1 MNIVLFNKGK
11 GLCLNTLL
19 IVAGLLTGGMA
30 KGADKPK
37 VVEIKVRAIDAKEA
51 AKVSYARDIKPI
63 LDANC
68 SECHEGDELK
78 GEYDASSVA
87 SLIKGGK
94 KAHPA
99 IIPGK
104 PDESALVQY
113 LRGQKEPQM
122 PKGNSKLSEDE
133 LHLIRLWITAGAK
146 DDQQVGLASNPT
158 AAGAKVKANANATPL
173 NVGDPEMQKALNVL
187 MFSDNNKDRLIAQRT
202 VRMAY
207 LPKAPVPPKVKGT
220 TFNAIDQ
227 FIVAKWESEAGA
239 KVTRKAPS
247 VCNDTTF
254 LRRVYLDVTGVIPTV
269 AEAEKFLNDKSP
281 DKRAKL
287 VDELLSRKEDYA
299 AHWVPFWEEALG
311 SANVIMQGGIPT
323 HGNYRNWIYQNFVE
337 NKPYDV
343 MVAELIDP
351 LMPDYQK
358 PVVSS
363 ANGKRTVAAYIQ
375 NETHTLTIQSA
386 ANVSQVFLGTGMKC
400 ASCHNH
406 FLNKEWP
413 QARFLAFGGM
423 FTTNDLE
430 SIRCEKKS
438 GQFVAAK
445 FPFELPGVTEETPKE
460 YEQRLHRVTQLLV
473 DPTNPRFAKTMV
485 NRLWKRYIGIGLFAP
500 VDDFRLDQPAS
511 HPELLEWLAD
521 DFIRHGYDLKLTVR
535 LILTSRTYQLKYD
548 PELEDQFDVAKPTTP
563 RYYRS
568 PSLRRL
574 TAEEL
579 VDSIR
584 LATAQK
590 LDPKQRLYLDNA
602 STALTRALGKPASRN
617 EISTS
622 RPDDV
627 AVVQALELLN
637 GEEFYQVI
645 YTGKVL
651 EEAAVEKE
659 FSKAVN
665 RLYWVALNRP
675 ASSKEQKATEALFKG
690 AMTAAQPVKANSVE
704 QVWLDDELP
713 GGART
718 DGTGGSEAW
727 KWISKTEG
735 PVFSGTRS
743 HTQGGAGKQRQHFV
757 IGAKESMRVG
767 PSDVF
772 FAYVYLDPKNP
783 PKEIMMQFNAGDWE
797 RRAIWGADQIKFGA
811 ANTASRRSM
820 GSLPKAGEWVRL
832 EVPAA
837 EVGINSVTEIAGW
850 SFDQLE
856 GKVYWDKAGVV
867 KNPDNPKR
875 EPLGDVLWA
884 LFTSPEFQYIR

>member
-1 MNIVLFNKGK
+1 MSIHCRKMS
-11 GLCLNTLL
+11 GLCVVTMGRSAVAIMLL
-19 IVAGLLTGGMA
+19 YAGALA
-30 KGADKPK
+30 FGAEKPK
-37 VVEIKVRAIDAKEA
+37 VVEIKIRAIDAKEA
-51 AKVSYARDIKPI
+51 AKVSYTRDIKPI
-63 LDANC
+63 MDANC
-68 SECHEGDELK
+68 SECHGGDDLK
-78 GEYDASSVA
+78 GQFDASSVA
-87 SLIKGGK
+87 NLIKGGK

-133 LHLIRLWITAGAK
+133 LHLVRLWITAGAK
-146 DDQQVGLASNPT
+146 DDSGQALASSLP
-158 AAGAKVKANANATPL
+158 AASAKGRSSADTMAL
-173 NVGDPEMQKALNVL
+173 NVGSPEMQKALNVL
-187 MFSDNNKDRLIAQRT
+187 MFSADNKERLVAQRT

-207 LPKAPVPPKVKGT
+207 LPKVPVPPKVKGT

-227 FIVAKWESEAGA
+227 FIVGKWETDPIA
-239 KVTRKAPS
+239 KQTGKDPT

-269 AEAEKFLNDKSP
+269 AQAEKFLDDKSP
-281 DKRAKL
+281 VKRVKL

-323 HGNYRNWIYQNFVE
+323 HGNYRNWIYQSFVD

-363 ANGKRTVAAYIQ
+363 ANGKRTVATYIQ

-423 FTTNDLE
+423 FATNDLE

-445 FPFELPGVTEETPKE
+445 FPFELPDVPEETPKD

-521 DFIRHGYDLKLTVR
+521 DFIRHGYDLKHTIR

-548 PELEDQFDVAKPTTP
+548 PELEDQFDVAKPTVP

-579 VDSIR
+579 IDSIR
-584 LATAQK
+584 LATSQN
-590 LDPKQRLYLDNA
+590 LEPKGRLYLNNA

-637 GEEFYQVI
+637 GEEFYQAI

-651 EEAAVEKE
+651 EEVVGEKE
-659 FSKAVN
+659 FSKAVD
-665 RLYWVALNRP
+665 RLYWIALNRP
-675 ASSKEQKATEALFKG
+675 ASGKEQKVTEKLFKG
-690 AMTAAQPVKANSVE
+690 ERGDARRE
-704 QVWLDDELP
+704 Q
-713 GGART
+713 
-718 DGTGGSEAW
+718 
-727 KWISKTEG
+727 
-735 PVFSGTRS
+735 
-743 HTQGGAGKQRQHFV
+743 
-757 IGAKESMRVG
+757 
-767 PSDVF
+767 
-772 FAYVYLDPKNP
+772 
-783 PKEIMMQFNAGDWE
+783 
-797 RRAIWGADQIKFGA
+797 
-811 ANTASRRSM
+811 
-820 GSLPKAGEWVRL
+820 
-832 EVPAA
+832 
-837 EVGINSVTEIAGW
+837 
-850 SFDQLE
+850 
-856 GKVYWDKAGVV
+856 
-867 KNPDNPKR
+867 
-875 EPLGDVLWA
+875 LGDVLWA